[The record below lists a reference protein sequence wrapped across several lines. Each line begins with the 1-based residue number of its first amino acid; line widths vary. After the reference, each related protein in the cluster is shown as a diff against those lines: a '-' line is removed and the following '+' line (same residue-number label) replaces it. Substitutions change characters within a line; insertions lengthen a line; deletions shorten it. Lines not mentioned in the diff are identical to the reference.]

1 MSKLLMLTGLPASG
15 KSTYAKELAR
25 SGYVRTNKDELREM
39 LNGGKWSRGNE
50 KEVIKLRD
58 YIISEALYAG
68 KSVVVDD
75 TNFAPVH
82 QERLKELAKKYGAT
96 FETKF
101 FDTPLEECIK
111 RDAKRPNGVGKD
123 VIMKMYNEYLKPK
136 PEAYTPPQGKPKAII
151 VDVDGT
157 LTKMADRSPYDWS
170 RVKEDAINQPIVSLV
185 RKLADYYTVIIMS
198 GRDSIC
204 RNDTI
209 EWLNEK
215 GVFFAEVFMRPEGD
229 TRKDNIVKRELFD
242 KYVRDNYQVEF
253 VLDDRSQ
260 VVQEWRQMGLTCL
273 QVADGEF

>member
-1 MSKLLMLTGLPASG
+1 MSKLLMLIGLPASG

-58 YIISEALYAG
+58 HIISEALYDG

-82 QERLKELAKKYGAT
+82 RERLKELAKKYSAT
-96 FETKF
+96 FEAKF

-136 PEAYTPPQGKPKAII
+136 PEVYTQPQDKPKAII

-157 LTKMADRSPYDWS
+157 LTKMSDRSPYDWS
-170 RVKEDAINQPIVSLV
+170 RVKEDTINQPIVSLV
-185 RKLADYYTVIIMS
+185 RKLSDYYTVIVMS
-198 GRDSIC
+198 GRDSVC
-204 RNDTI
+204 RDDTI
-209 EWLNEK
+209 EWLNEN

-229 TRKDNIVKRELFD
+229 TRKDSIVKRELFD

-253 VLDDRSQ
+253 ILDDRNQ

-273 QVADGEF
+273 QAADGDF